1 MALCGLSDD
10 QEKAGIAA
18 FILVIV
24 TMLGVVSGYG
34 LGIGNQAVFI
44 VIVVVLL
51 LSLVLLL
58 FYYCWYVPRRMKK
71 STSNDDASQSPASD
85 DARQSSK
92 VSAQTYASIP
102 TLTMASAGALSPYTP
117 YSEA

>member
-18 FILVIV
+18 FILVII
-24 TMLGVVSGYG
+24 TLLGIVSGYG
-34 LGIGNQAVFI
+34 LGIGNQAAFI

-58 FYYCWYVPRRMKK
+58 FYYCWYMPRRMKK
-71 STSNDDASQSPASD
+71 STSDDDASRSPKA
-85 DARQSSK
+85 
-92 VSAQTYASIP
+92 SAQTYASIP

-117 YSEA
+117 YTEA